1 MTLMTPADH
10 RRGWLL
16 ALEHEHNDP
25 QRGVLRASETISDA
39 RTDARA
45 QAQKLRA
52 QLALHDLD
60 RRAEAILNERQTSPP
75 TPDTTPDD

>member
-25 QRGVLRASETISDA
+25 QRGVLRA
-39 RTDARA
+39 
-45 QAQKLRA
+45 

-60 RRAEAILNERQTSPP
+60 RRAEAILHERQTSPP

>member
-1 MTLMTPADH
+1 MTPADH
-10 RRGWLL
+10 RRGWPL

-60 RRAEAILNERQTSPP
+60 RRAEAILHERQTSPP

>member
-25 QRGVLRASETISDA
+25 QRSLPRVGETISGA
-39 RTDARA
+39 RTEARA
-45 QAQKLRA
+45 
-52 QLALHDLD
+52 
-60 RRAEAILNERQTSPP
+60 
-75 TPDTTPDD
+75 

>member
-1 MTLMTPADH
+1 M
-10 RRGWLL
+10 
-16 ALEHEHNDP
+16 
-25 QRGVLRASETISDA
+25 LRASETIS
-39 RTDARA
+39 DARA

-60 RRAEAILNERQTSPP
+60 RRAEAIPHERQTSPP

>member
-1 MTLMTPADH
+1 MTPADH
-10 RRGWLL
+10 RRGWLP

-25 QRGVLRASETISDA
+25 QRGVLRVGETISDA
-39 RTDARA
+39 RTEARA

-52 QLALHDLD
+52 QLALHNLD